1 MRARVSRGR
10 RRGCAPRTRRRARAR
25 RGARPRASAR
35 RLSPSE
41 VARRARTFCKDGTL
55 QVTYAGHPLY
65 LFAQDA
71 KAGQTKGQ
79 GGQGF
84 GGRYA
89 P

>member
-1 MRARVSRGR
+1 
-10 RRGCAPRTRRRARAR
+10 
-25 RGARPRASAR
+25 
-35 RLSPSE
+35 
-41 VARRARTFCKDGTL
+41 
-55 QVTYAGHPLY
+55 VTYAGHPLY